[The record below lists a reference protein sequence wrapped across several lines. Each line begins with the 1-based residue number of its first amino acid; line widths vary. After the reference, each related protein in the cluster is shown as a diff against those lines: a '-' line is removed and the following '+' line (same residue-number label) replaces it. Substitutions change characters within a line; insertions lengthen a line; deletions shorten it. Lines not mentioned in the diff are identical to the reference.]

1 MATINVIVE
10 KKPRL
15 WSKALEL
22 IEAKELTPND
32 ILLLFD
38 ALQVLDYPTSGG
50 KVCYRAPYQ
59 YRPELIDY
67 ADFMKALRLRYEI
80 CILARYD

>member
-1 MATINVIVE
+1 MATISVIVE

-15 WSKALEL
+15 WSKALAL

-38 ALQVLDYPTSGG
+38 ALQVLDYTTSGG
-50 KVCYRAPYQ
+50 KVSYRAPYQ